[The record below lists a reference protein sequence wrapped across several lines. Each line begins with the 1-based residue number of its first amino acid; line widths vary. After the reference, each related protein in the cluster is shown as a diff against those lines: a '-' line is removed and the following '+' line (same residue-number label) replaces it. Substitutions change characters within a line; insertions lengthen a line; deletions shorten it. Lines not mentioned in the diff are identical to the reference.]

1 MNYFLD
7 TWKYCG
13 NINGLDYELEGIAF
27 KIKDIIK
34 YISRFLM
41 GFERKVLNRKLQYE
55 RKVMCCSK
63 RTEDYQELYDKLLDV
78 NVHDPDTFII
88 LDAHDVLKGQYG
100 FRFCHG

>member
-55 RKVMCCSK
+55 RKVMCW
-63 RTEDYQELYDKLLDV
+63 
-78 NVHDPDTFII
+78 F
-88 LDAHDVLKGQYG
+88 
-100 FRFCHG
+100 